1 MLRLRIAS
9 VRTGLVSEKWPTP
22 TALDAAKRTVYDVY
36 GFRLVMTKASVE
48 QKTQSIHRRGARKA
62 RSRGDAPDALPETR
76 TLISFHCFSPSCF
89 HCRTKPLMGVPPLTG
104 MVLREKETEAGPGVT
119 DR

>member
-1 MLRLRIAS
+1 MSDVLCLRIAW
-9 VRTGLVSEKWPTP
+9 VRTGLVSENWPTP

-36 GFRLVMTKASVE
+36 GLRLVMTKASVE
-48 QKTQSIHRRGARKA
+48 QKTQSIHARKHA
-62 RSRGDAPDALPETR
+62 HRGDAPEALPETR

-104 MVLREKETEAGPGVT
+104 VVLREKETEAGPGDT
-119 DR
+119 DT